1 MRFRTPPRLTSSARD
16 EYNAS
21 PVNNPSQEALDHCE
35 VFKYLGDDTKL
46 YDQVWTEIIS
56 EF

>member
-1 MRFRTPPRLTSSARD
+1 MNFSAPETLR
-16 EYNAS
+16 AFAGM
-21 PVNNPSQEALDHCE
+21 QMDHCQ

-46 YDQVWTEIIS
+46 YDQIWTEIIS